1 MPCAVYPSS
10 TSILLPR
17 HSQQQVSGRSLLNS
31 SGCDRR
37 KAIDGAERHEAL
49 TSVNPQHRNSLGF
62 ANFRDDQ
69 PQRDRP
75 HHAQRIG
82 LRNSTKREEEQR
94 RGERASHRFRPSG
107 APGQMTG
114 PENAAGAQSGAREF
128 RLSEHSP
135 SQRSDCP
142 PDCCPEPKRQEQD
155 HDQSWPFIH
164 PRMGSTLLKRSDRRP
179 IVCGVCGPGQNFA
192 LQHFPLPPSLIS
204 HWLMIYSGASKRRP
218 QIALSWRAT
227 TACVGLSFGAG
238 NLAIGQAR
246 APFHQPSSWTR
257 STATA

>member
-1 MPCAVYPSS
+1 
-10 TSILLPR
+10 
-17 HSQQQVSGRSLLNS
+17 
-31 SGCDRR
+31 
-37 KAIDGAERHEAL
+37 
-49 TSVNPQHRNSLGF
+49 
-62 ANFRDDQ
+62 
-69 PQRDRP
+69 
-75 HHAQRIG
+75 
-82 LRNSTKREEEQR
+82 
-94 RGERASHRFRPSG
+94 
-107 APGQMTG
+107 MTG

-238 NLAIGQAR
+238 NLAIGQAGSVSPALVMDPQHRNGLILRGAPGRVTQGHNERGSSVDKEIPTPPCTR
-246 APFHQPSSWTR
+246 AWSGGRQPNPRLPYTLPVSEPSAGGALDLG
-257 STATA
+257 SPPMATDSI